1 MRKIESIP
9 LDLLG
14 FSLRRV
20 ASSPWEERMIKK
32 ERKKERGG
40 KKKRREREREGS
52 VGRQLGKR
60 GQ

>member
-20 ASSPWEERMIKK
+20 ASPPWEERMIKK
-32 ERKKERGG
+32 ERKKGEER
-40 KKKRREREREGS
+40 KKEGRKREREGS

>member
-20 ASSPWEERMIKK
+20 ASPPWEERMIKK

-40 KKKRREREREGS
+40 KKKRREREGS

>member
-20 ASSPWEERMIKK
+20 ASPPWEERMIKK

-40 KKKRREREREGS
+40 KKKRREREGS
-52 VGRQLGKR
+52 VGRQLG
-60 GQ
+60 Q

>member
-40 KKKRREREREGS
+40 KKKRREREREKVALVGS
-52 VGRQLGKR
+52 
-60 GQ
+60 